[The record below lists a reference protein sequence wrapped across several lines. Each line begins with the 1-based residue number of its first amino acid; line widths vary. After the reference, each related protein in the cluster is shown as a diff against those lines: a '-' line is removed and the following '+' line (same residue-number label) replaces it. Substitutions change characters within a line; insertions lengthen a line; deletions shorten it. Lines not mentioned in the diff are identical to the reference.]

1 MKNPH
6 FSLSVSAEDV
16 EQQAINWFVRLR
28 SESVSSAEKLAFNT
42 WYQADA
48 SHRQAYDEIVAFWQD
63 PQFNQVL
70 QTFEAKTP
78 VKATNRYRLSSRLS
92 LAVASVA
99 MLAVLNQP
107 LLSCWQADYCTAVG
121 EIRTIALADG
131 SQVTLNSDSAM
142 NVNLRNGLRQVQL
155 LNGEA
160 FFDVQRDPQHPF
172 TVDAHYSHTQV
183 LGTRFAVKQD
193 QQFDQVTVTSG
204 VVEVS
209 RQRQNPVLLNANDM
223 IRVTATQH
231 SSVQSVNPSLANAW
245 LKGRLVFDNV
255 PLSEVIAEIGR
266 YRLGSLLIQ
275 DPALKNL
282 KVSGRFD
289 ITDTD
294 KALEAL
300 QQTLPI
306 TLYRLTPWVVVIA

>member
-6 FSLSVSAEDV
+6 FSLSVSSENI

-28 SESVSSAEKLAFNT
+28 SGSVTNAEQLAFDA

-48 SHRQAYDEIVAFWQD
+48 KHRQAYDETVAFWQA

-70 QTFEAKTP
+70 QTLEAETP
-78 VKATNRYRLSSRLS
+78 IKATNNYRLASRLS

-99 MLAVLNQP
+99 ILVVLNKP
-107 LLSCWQADYCTAVG
+107 LFSCWHADYCTSVG
-121 EIRTIALADG
+121 EIRTITLADG
-131 SQVTLNSDSAM
+131 SQVTLNSNSAI
-142 NVNLRNGLRQVQL
+142 NVNLHNGLRQVQL

-172 TVDAHYSHTQV
+172 TVDAYFSHTQV
-183 LGTRFAVKQD
+183 LGTRFTVRQD
-193 QQFDQVTVTSG
+193 QQFDQITVTSG
-204 VVEVS
+204 LVEVS
-209 RQRQNPVLLNANDM
+209 RQHQNPALLNANDM
-223 IRVTATQH
+223 IRVAAIQ
-231 SSVQSVNPSLANAW
+231 SSSIQSVNVSLSNAW
-245 LKGRLVFDNV
+245 LKGRLVFDNA
-255 PLSEVIAEIGR
+255 PLCEVIAEIAR
-266 YRLGSLLIQ
+266 YRTGSLLIK
-275 DPALKNL
+275 DLALKNL

-306 TLYRLTPWVVVIA
+306 TLYRLTPWMVVIA